1 MHHLT
6 FQMHHLTFQIQFRNR
21 RPSERLGNLVDG
33 YLGVKSHPWFNE
45 EGIVFSKVLK
55 KVFKAPWIPEVKDPL
70 VLSSTFDN
78 NDHSMADVDE
88 GRKLTRYE
96 QEIFRDF

>member
-1 MHHLT
+1 MPLT
-6 FQMHHLTFQIQFRNR
+6 LKLRTRNR
-21 RPSERLGNLVDG
+21 RPSERLGNLADG

-55 KVFKAPWIPEVKDPL
+55 KVVKAPWIPEVKDPL
-70 VLSSTFDN
+70 LLSSTFD
-78 NDHSMADVDE
+78 DHSMADVDVDE

-96 QEIFRDF
+96 QEVFRDF

>member
-1 MHHLT
+1 M
-6 FQMHHLTFQIQFRNR
+6 QFRNR
-21 RPSERLGNLVDG
+21 RPSERLGNLSDG
-33 YLGVKSHPWFNE
+33 YLGVKSHPWFKE

-70 VLSSTFDN
+70 VLSSTFD
-78 NDHSMADVDE
+78 DHTTEDVDVDE

-96 QEIFRDF
+96 QEVFRDF